1 LEDEMAEYSV
11 LIGGQAGDGI
21 RQLGS
26 LIARLFSSLGYR
38 IYFWDDYPS
47 LIRGG
52 HNFSIIR
59 ASDRK
64 IGAYTETLDVL
75 VALNQTVVDRHAAAL
90 KPGGLVV
97 FDADAVKANAV
108 QPGAKAAEVLGLPLA
123 SIVKEAGGKPIMR
136 NTAALGVVAL
146 ALGIPW
152 DAVETLIRAEV
163 AKQTDLNLKIARAA
177 YDQAGQ
183 PRLQVKP
190 LGRPPLPLIG
200 GNEAMA
206 LGAVRAGLKLY
217 IAYPMTPSS
226 NLLHFLAQN
235 DEALGVVAYHPENE
249 IAAVVTAI
257 GAAYAGARTMVGTSG
272 GGFALMVEGVSLAAG
287 SESPVVFVVGQRPG
301 PSTGLP
307 TYTCQSDLFFVLNAG
322 HGEFVRFVVA
332 PGDPD
337 QAFLLAG
344 LAMNTAWKY
353 QIPAFVISDKN
364 LSEGTFSLEARGD
377 EVRREEPLTWDGKGR
392 YRRYARTQEGVTP
405 LAFPGTPGS
414 VVKANSYE
422 HDEYGITT
430 EEAEETVLMQDK
442 RLAKRTYLAA
452 EVDQLE
458 AVKVYGDPKAPSALL
473 TWGSTKGA
481 CLEVADALGLRVVQ
495 PLVMEPLPLGQLRRA
510 LAGATRIIAVENN
523 ATGCLARL
531 VGCHGIAVDRRI
543 LKYNGRPFAVEE
555 LRRHVEEAL
564 R

>member
-1 LEDEMAEYSV
+1 MPEYSV
-11 LIGGQAGDGI
+11 LVGGQAGDGI
-21 RQLGS
+21 RQFGS
-26 LIARLFSSLGYR
+26 LIARLLSSLGYR

-59 ASDRK
+59 ASDRPV
-64 IGAYTETLDVL
+64 GAYTETVDVL
-75 VALNQTVVDRHAAAL
+75 VALNQTVVEKHASAL
-90 KPGGLVV
+90 KPRGLVII
-97 FDADAVKANAV
+97 DTDAVKAD
-108 QPGAKAAEVLGLPLA
+108 GIKAAVLGLPLA
-123 SIVKEAGGKPIMR
+123 GIVKQAGGKPIMR
-136 NTAALGVVAL
+136 NTAGLGVVAR

-152 DAVETLIRAEV
+152 DAVRALIQAEV
-163 AKQTDLNLKIARAA
+163 AKQTDLNLKIAQTAF
-177 YDQAGQ
+177 DQAGS
-183 PRLQVKP
+183 PRLEVAP
-190 LGRPPLPLIG
+190 LGQPALPLIG
-200 GNEAMA
+200 GNEAIA
-206 LGAVRAGLKLY
+206 LGAVRAGLTLY
-217 IAYPMTPSS
+217 VAYPMTPSS

-235 DEALGVVAYHPENE
+235 DQALGVVAYHPENE

-257 GAAYAGARTMVGTSG
+257 GGAYAGARTMVGTSG

-287 SESPVVFVVGQRPG
+287 SECPVVFVVGQRPG

-353 QIPAFVISDKN
+353 QIPAFIISDKN
-364 LSEGTFSLEARGD
+364 LSEGTFSLAVRGD
-377 EVRREEPLTWDGKGR
+377 EVRREEPAAWDGKGR

-405 LAFPGTPGS
+405 LAFPGMPGA

-430 EEAEETVLMQDK
+430 EDADETTRMQDK
-442 RLAKRTYLAA
+442 RLIKGKYLAA
-452 EVDQLE
+452 DVDGME
-458 AVKVYGDPKAPSALL
+458 AVKVYGDPGAKAALL

-481 CLEVADALGLRVVQ
+481 CVEVAEELGLKVIQ
-495 PLVMEPLPLGQLRRA
+495 PLVMEPFPAEQLRRA
-510 LAGATRIIAVENN
+510 LEGVSRLIAVENN

-531 VGCHGIAVDRRI
+531 AGCHGVAVGRRI
-543 LKYNGRPFAVEE
+543 LKYDGRPFAVEG
-555 LRRHVEEAL
+555 LRRRVEEAL